1 LEFRR
6 VLFRSRR
13 LGRRKSR
20 EKDMLEELAT
30 FDDAVSVGVGI
41 AQWIIDTGVEQIE
54 EVDALAKQFSD
65 AISGHTNIV
74 AWCALGGVTAQLMHN
89 FVKNNNNNG
98 IVNKQVAQ
106 IIMSALISRFMSA
119 QEALEE
125 GQKPEAK

>member
-1 LEFRR
+1 M
-6 VLFRSRR
+6 
-13 LGRRKSR
+13 
-20 EKDMLEELAT
+20 DMEDSAT

-89 FVKNNNNNG
+89 FVKNNNNG

-106 IIMSALISRFMSA
+106 IIMSALISRFMSV

-125 GQKPEAK
+125 VQNGGETDAKLN